1 MDIKNS
7 SNYGNLGNEIA
18 DMKNFKKDLENNG
31 LTAFL
36 TTEIETNFDHLL
48 DFLYKSVNA
57 SEIRYGINEQYYAFG
72 QEKSFYR
79 VLPEW
84 YGHKRII
91 FYKIF
96 VPLLNFT
103 RDINW
108 LNITGLVDYK
118 LKVIVDSAP
127 IRSNDFDDQL
137 KNFSQDLNEKI
148 KEITLGIK

>member
-1 MDIKNS
+1 MD
-7 SNYGNLGNEIA
+7 LGNEIA

-79 VLPEW
+79 VLPN
-84 YGHKRII
+84 GMVIKGL
-91 FYKIF
+91 F
-96 VPLLNFT
+96 FT
-103 RDINW
+103 K
-108 LNITGLVDYK
+108 Y
-118 LKVIVDSAP
+118 S
-127 IRSNDFDDQL
+127 FHY
-137 KNFSQDLNEKI
+137 
-148 KEITLGIK
+148 